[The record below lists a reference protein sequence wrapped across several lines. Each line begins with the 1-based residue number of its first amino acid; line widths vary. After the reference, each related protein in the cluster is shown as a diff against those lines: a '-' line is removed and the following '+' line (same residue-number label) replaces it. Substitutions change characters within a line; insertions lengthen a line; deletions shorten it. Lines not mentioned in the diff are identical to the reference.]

1 MRIAMAAPEMAPFAK
16 VGGLGDVLGALPA
29 ALARLGHEVSV
40 LLPFYRQVACNEQL
54 DIRPTAHVVTVP
66 VGSRKIHAR
75 VLRTVQTDSG
85 VTVYFVD
92 CPEYFDR
99 PEIYGE
105 GGRDYKDNAE
115 RFVFLCRAAVE
126 LWRLLNAEPDV
137 IHIHDW
143 PTGLI
148 PVYVAEMY
156 RPRFGCF
163 QQTATLLTI
172 HNLAYQGQF
181 WHWDMV
187 LTGLDWDLFHWQKLE
202 FQGHLNFLKAA
213 IVYAD
218 GITTVSRTYARE
230 ILTPEFGHG
239 LDAVLRSRADR
250 LWGIVNG
257 VDYRVWNPAID
268 PHIPYQYG
276 VETVTEGKRICKAAL
291 QRELGLEP
299 REDAPLL
306 AQIGRLDPQKG
317 WDLVR
322 AAAEQLLARGLQYV
336 ALGTGRTD
344 YEQWLTE
351 LAQRRPGQVAAVIR
365 FDEPLAHRIE
375 AGADMFLMP
384 SRFEPCGLNQLY
396 SLKYGTVPIVR
407 AVGGLADT
415 VTDTTD
421 ETLADGTATGFVF
434 HDYEPDALIGAVDR
448 ALRFYRDPDRWWRIV
463 RNGMVQDWSWDRT
476 AREYEQVYEQV
487 RRTRS
492 HEQTVVTTEG

>member
-1 MRIAMAAPEMAPFAK
+1 MRIAMAAPEMAPLAK

-29 ALARLGHEVSV
+29 ALEKLGHEVSV
-40 LLPFYRQVACNEQL
+40 VLPFYRQVAQNETVP
-54 DIRPTAHVVTVP
+54 IRPTVHVVTVP
-66 VGSRKIHAR
+66 IGTRKVWAR
-75 VLRTVQTDSG
+75 VHRATLPDSG
-85 VTVYFVD
+85 VEVYLID
-92 CPEYFDR
+92 CPEYYDR
-99 PEIYGE
+99 PEIYGT

-126 LWRLLNAEPDV
+126 LWRLLELSPDV
-137 IHIHDW
+137 IHVHDW

-156 RPRFGCF
+156 RPRYGCF
-163 QQTATLLTI
+163 DRTVTVLTI

-187 LTGLDWDLFHWQKLE
+187 LTGLDWQLFHWQKLE

-230 ILTPEFGHG
+230 ILTPEYGHG

-250 LWGIVNG
+250 LWGIING
-257 VDYRVWNPAID
+257 VDYRIWNPATD
-268 PHIPYQYG
+268 PHIPCRYG
-276 VETVTEGKRICKAAL
+276 PETVREGKRACKAAL
-291 QRELGLEP
+291 QQELGLEV
-299 REDAPLL
+299 RADRPLI

-317 WDLVR
+317 WDLVQSV
-322 AAAEQLLARGLQYV
+322 AEQLLERGVQYV
-336 ALGTGRTD
+336 ALGTGQTQ
-344 YEQWLTE
+344 YEQWLRA
-351 LAQRRPGQVAAVIR
+351 LACEHPGQVAALIR
-365 FDEPLAHRIE
+365 FDEPMAHRIE

-421 ETLADGTATGFVF
+421 ETLANGTATGFVF
-434 HDYEPDALIGAVDR
+434 REYEPEALLAAVDR
-448 ALRFYRDPDRWWRIV
+448 ALRCYRDAACWWQIV
-463 RNGMVQDWSWDRT
+463 RNGMIQDWSWERT
-476 AREYEQVYEQV
+476 AREYERVYEELRRV
-487 RRTRS
+487 RAD
-492 HEQTVVTTEG
+492 QATVVSTET